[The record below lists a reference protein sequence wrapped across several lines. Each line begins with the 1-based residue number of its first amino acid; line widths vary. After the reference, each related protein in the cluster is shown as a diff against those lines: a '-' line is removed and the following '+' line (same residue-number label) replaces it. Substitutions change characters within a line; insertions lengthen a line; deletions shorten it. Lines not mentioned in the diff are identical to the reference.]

1 MSDEIKKR
9 TIEMKKESVLKASIR
24 LFAEKNYD
32 ATTMAE
38 IASEANVSFG
48 SVSIYFGNKEELFTA
63 CIVQPLEGLSKSLLD
78 FNTSP
83 VSYREEIQ
91 TIILKHLEL
100 FSTQK
105 VYLRLLVQVTGQYKR
120 FSEAFKVVN
129 AHTEKLNNK
138 VTQLVLNG
146 QQANQLAEGNAEKI
160 AIAYVSLLFGLRLS
174 YADDPSLENWNQF
187 AEISMRLF
195 GPK

>member
-1 MSDEIKKR
+1 MANEVKKR
-9 TIEMKKESVLKASIR
+9 TIEMKKESVLNAAIR

-38 IASEANVSFG
+38 IAKEANVSFG
-48 SVSIYFGNKEELFTA
+48 SVSIYFGNKEELFMA
-63 CIVQPLEGLSKSLLD
+63 CIVQPLENLSKTLLD

-83 VSYREEIQ
+83 TSYREEIQ
-91 TIILKHLEL
+91 SIILKHFEL

-105 VYLRLLVQVTGQYKR
+105 VYLRLLVQVTGQYER

-129 AHTEKLNNK
+129 EHNEKLNTK
-138 VTQLVLNG
+138 VAQLIVNG

-174 YADDPSLENWNQF
+174 YADDPTLDKWNEF
-187 AEISMRLF
+187 AEIAMRLF

>member
-1 MSDEIKKR
+1 MANENKKR
-9 TIEMKKESVLKASIR
+9 TIEMKKESVLKAAIR
-24 LFAEKNYD
+24 LFAEKNYE

-38 IASEANVSFG
+38 IAREANVSFG
-48 SVSIYFGNKEELFTA
+48 SVSIYFGNKEELFMA
-63 CIVQPLEGLSKSLLD
+63 CIVQPLEEFTKSLMD

-83 VSYREEIQ
+83 KSYKEEIQ
-91 TIILKHLEL
+91 TLILKHFEL

-105 VYLRLLVQVTGQYKR
+105 IYLRLLVQVTGQYER

-129 AHTEKLNNK
+129 EHNEKLNNK
-138 VTQLVLNG
+138 VSQLIVNG
-146 QQANQLAEGNAEKI
+146 QQANQLSEGNAEKI

-174 YADDPSLENWNQF
+174 YADDPSLEKWNQF
-187 AEISMRLF
+187 AEIAMRLF

>member
-1 MSDEIKKR
+1 MADDIKKR
-9 TIEMKKESVLKASIR
+9 TIEMKKESVLKAAIR
-24 LFAEKNYD
+24 QFAEKNYD
-32 ATTMAE
+32 ATTMGE
-38 IASEANVSFG
+38 IAREANVSFG
-48 SVSIYFGNKEELFTA
+48 SVSTYFGNKEELFMA
-63 CIVQPLEGLSKSLLD
+63 CIVQPLEDFSKSLLD

-83 VSYREEIQ
+83 ISYREEIQ
-91 TIILKHLEL
+91 TFILKHFEL

-138 VTQLVLNG
+138 VSQLIVNG
-146 QQANQLAEGNAEKI
+146 QQAKQLSEGNADKI

-174 YADDPSLENWNQF
+174 YADYPSLENWNQF

>member
-1 MSDEIKKR
+1 MANDNKKR
-9 TIEMKKESVLKASIR
+9 TIEMKKDTVLKAAIR
-24 LFAEKNYD
+24 LFAEKNYE

-38 IASEANVSFG
+38 IAREANVSFG
-48 SVSIYFGNKEELFTA
+48 SVSIYFGNKEELFMA
-63 CIVQPLEGLSKSLLD
+63 CVVLPLEEFTKSLLD
-78 FNTSP
+78 FDPSP
-83 VSYREEIQ
+83 NSYREEIQ
-91 TIILKHLEL
+91 TFILKHFEL

-105 VYLRLLVQVTGQYKR
+105 EYLRLLVQVIGQYER

-129 AHTEKLNNK
+129 EHNEKLNNK
-138 VTQLVLNG
+138 VSQLIVNG
-146 QQANQLAEGNAEKI
+146 QQANQLADGDAEKI

-187 AEISMRLF
+187 AEIAMRLF

>member
-1 MSDEIKKR
+1 MANDNKKR
-9 TIEMKKESVLKASIR
+9 TIEMKKDSVLKAAIR
-24 LFAEKNYD
+24 LFAEKNYE

-38 IASEANVSFG
+38 IAREANVSFG
-48 SVSIYFGNKEELFTA
+48 SVSIYFGNKEELFMA
-63 CIVQPLEGLSKSLLD
+63 CIVQPLEEFTKSLLD
-78 FNTSP
+78 FDTSP
-83 VSYREEIQ
+83 KSYREEIQ
-91 TIILKHLEL
+91 RFILKHFEL

-105 VYLRLLVQVTGQYKR
+105 VYLRLLVQVTGQYER

-129 AHTEKLNNK
+129 EHNEKINNK
-138 VTQLVLNG
+138 VSQLIVNG
-146 QQANQLAEGNAEKI
+146 QQANQLAKGDAEKI

-187 AEISMRLF
+187 AEIAMRLF